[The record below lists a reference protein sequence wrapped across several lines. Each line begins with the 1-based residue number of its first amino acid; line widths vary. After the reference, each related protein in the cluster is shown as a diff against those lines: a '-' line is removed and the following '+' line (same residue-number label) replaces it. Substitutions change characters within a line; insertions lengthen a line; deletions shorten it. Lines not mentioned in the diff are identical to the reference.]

1 MSDEMHFIEVEPE
14 EPCSYCGRRK
24 LAETDRYYRVFV
36 GDKAMDIVI
45 CELCKGGFSTRIVE
59 GAEKSYVTHL
69 TFYVRSSLLGLK
81 EKLPKKIVDDLD
93 SAVESYES
101 GEFSQSFRSL
111 GLVAEWLTNKLFL
124 KRIEEPEPREKEKL
138 SWENKLGRLLDVSRK
153 NKNSPEEAIVYQC
166 FSLKWFRNA
175 ADHPSTYEITGDD
188 VRIGLVSIV
197 YLLQQLCVYNL
208 IQRNM

>member
-1 MSDEMHFIEVEPE
+1 MSDKIYFIEVEPE
-14 EPCSYCGRRK
+14 EPCWHCGRKK
-24 LAETDRYYRVFV
+24 LSETDRFYRVFV
-36 GDKAMDIVI
+36 GDNDMGIVV
-45 CELCKGGFSTRIVE
+45 CELCKGGFLTRIVE

-111 GLVAEWLTNKLFL
+111 GLVAEWLTDKLFL
-124 KRIEEPEPREKEKL
+124 SRIQEPREKERL
-138 SWENKLGRLLDVSRK
+138 SWENKLGRLLDASRK
-153 NKNSPEEAIVYQC
+153 NKNFPEEAIVYQF

-175 ADHPSTYEITGDD
+175 ADHPSTYEISGDD

-197 YLLQQLCVYNL
+197 YLLQQLSANNL
-208 IQRNM
+208 I